1 MKFIDFIKDKLGL
14 LIFNFSF
21 LIFTILVIMFSPLDI
36 ILFDTIFYITII
48 NLVFLSVYL
57 TISYIRKNKFFS
69 LLKEG
74 VYTNSFNDVSLLKLS
89 NEEKK
94 YLMLFKNHQKQ
105 CEDII
110 NDATD
115 IFEENSEVL
124 NMWVHDIKMPISI
137 IKIII
142 EGNES
147 PYCEKTLNKI
157 DTELMRIENSVERVL
172 YLSRLD
178 NFHKDFLIHE
188 VDVEQVLRE
197 IIRKYSKYFIEK
209 KVKLNLENVSHNILS
224 DKKWLSFVFDQI
236 ISNALNYT
244 QCEDSI
250 SIIGEKKDKTFKIT
264 IRDTGCG
271 IKKEDLNRIF
281 EKGFTGNNGRNN
293 TKSTGLGL
301 YLAKELCDKLGHSLS
316 VNSIYNEYTEFT
328 ISSATHV
335 TSDK

>member
-57 TISYIRKNKFFS
+57 IISYVRKNKFFS
-69 LLKEG
+69 LLIEG
-74 VYTNSFNDVSLLKLS
+74 VDTSSFNDISLLKLS

-94 YLMLFKNHQKQ
+94 YLYLFKNHQKQ

-110 NDATD
+110 NDTTD

-142 EGNES
+142 ERNEIS
-147 PYCEKTLNKI
+147 DCEKTLNKI
-157 DTELMRIENSVERVL
+157 DTEIMRIENSVERIL

-188 VDVEQVLRE
+188 VDLEKVLRE
-197 IIRKYSKYFIEK
+197 VIRKYSKYFIEK
-209 KVKLNLENVSHNILS
+209 KVKLNLENISHNVLS
-224 DKKWLSFVFDQI
+224 DKKWLLFIFDQI

-244 QCEDSI
+244 QCGDSI
-250 SIIGEKKDKTFKIT
+250 SIVGEKKDKTFKVT
-264 IRDTGCG
+264 IYDTGCG
-271 IKKEDLNRIF
+271 IKKEDINRIF
-281 EKGFTGNNGRNN
+281 DKGFTGNNGRHNA
-293 TKSTGLGL
+293 KSTGLGL
-301 YLAKELCDKLGHSLS
+301 YLAKELCDKLGYGIS

-328 ISSATHV
+328 ISI
-335 TSDK
+335 